1 MNLVVPRST
10 DVPDAAVDFA
20 LYVTN
25 NDNQVS
31 FAQAANVLPS
41 TAAAVDSTLTDA
53 SEGATPI
60 EVARAVS
67 AGQLADAEVL
77 IPALEDVKQLQ
88 KAIYDNLQAAMLRE
102 KTVDEAV
109 ADAADEWD
117 NR

>member
-1 MNLVVPRST
+1 MNLVVPQST
-10 DVPDAAVDFA
+10 DVPEAAVEFA
-20 LYVTN
+20 RYVTN
-25 NDNQVS
+25 NDNQIT

-41 TAAAVDSTLTDA
+41 TAAAVDSTLTAAPATA
-53 SEGATPI
+53 SPI

-67 AGQLADAEVL
+67 ASQLADAEVL

-88 KAIYDNLQAAMLRE
+88 KIVYDNLQAAMLGD

-109 ADAADEWD
+109 ADAATEWD